1 MKLVRLRL
9 SNFRSFGVTA
19 TTIDLSDLTFV
30 LGPNGSGKTAV
41 LQALARLFSLDPG
54 QRKVRKSDFHVPH
67 NEKEHPLERRLWIEA
82 DFEFPEL
89 VADNGVAKPAV
100 PLAFAHMQ
108 LVAAEGP
115 VRVRFRLSATLDQD
129 GEVEENFTTVQSV
142 DANGHPTT
150 ETRVGK
156 QDRNSIQVHYLPARR
171 DPADHISYSAS
182 ALLGR
187 VMRAANWTK
196 ERTVVDGLTEQ
207 ISEALAGNPAM
218 TNVTQALSGSWT
230 ALHRGTHFTS
240 PAVSFGRSEI
250 EALLRH
256 MSLAFAPG
264 HEQENVDFSRL
275 SDGQQSILYLSIVLG
290 VHLINQRVLA
300 GELKTEFDI
309 DKLRPALFTLIAV
322 EEPENSLSPHYLG
335 RVVAS
340 LTKFSKSQD
349 TQALLATHSA
359 SIMRRI
365 DPKDIR
371 YLRLSAERTTRVR
384 TINLPDKE
392 KEADAHKFVRE
403 AVQAYPELYF
413 SRYVILGEGDSEEVV
428 LPSLIRAA
436 GTKIDDAS
444 ISVVPLGGRHVNH
457 FWRLLYGLE
466 IPFVTLLD
474 LDLARFGGG
483 WGRVRYACQ
492 QLLAYADV
500 KATQLTSAHIDKIPA
515 WDAEPR
521 LMDDKVGWMKWLE
534 GQGVFFSSP
543 LDLDFAMI
551 TAFPTAFDVEA
562 DELVAPDAATLK
574 SVLGKKH
581 DVVDGQYSAEQLS
594 YFDAYHTRFK
604 IGSKPT
610 WHIRAMYKLDDDVV
624 VAKMPGSL
632 RRLVEHALAALKVIP
647 E

>member
-30 LGPNGSGKTAV
+30 LGPNGSGKTAI

-54 QRKVRKSDFHVPH
+54 QRKVRKSDFYVPH

-89 VADNGVAKPAV
+89 VADNGVAKLAV

-115 VRVRFRLSATLDQD
+115 VRVRFRLSAILDQD

-142 DANGHPTT
+142 DANGQPTT

-196 ERTVVDGLTEQ
+196 ERAVVDGLTEQ

-218 TNVTQALSGSWT
+218 TSVTQALSRSWT
-230 ALHRGTHFTS
+230 ALHRGSHFTS

-290 VHLINQRVLA
+290 VHRINQRVLA

-340 LTKFSKSQD
+340 LAEFSKGQD

-365 DPKDIR
+365 DPNCVR
-371 YLRLSAERTTRVR
+371 YLRLASDRTTQVR
-384 TINLPDKE
+384 TIKLPDKE
-392 KEADAHKFVRE
+392 KDTDAYKFVRE
-403 AVQAYPELYF
+403 AVEAYPELYF
-413 SRYVILGEGDSEEVV
+413 SRYVILGEGDSEEIV
-428 LPSLIRAA
+428 LSRLVSAA

-444 ISVVPLGGRHVNH
+444 VSVVPLGGRHVNH
-457 FWRLLYGLE
+457 FWRLLYGLG
-466 IPFVTLLD
+466 IPCVTLLD
-474 LDLARFGGG
+474 LDLARHDGG
-483 WGRVRYACQ
+483 WGRIRYAAK
-492 QLLAYADV
+492 QLLSYADV
-500 KATQLTSAHIDKIPA
+500 KASGITKESIDGIPA
-515 WDAEPR
+515 WDGEPQVLSAGAE
-521 LMDDKVGWMKWLE
+521 WIAWLE
-534 GQGVFFSSP
+534 NEGVFFSSP
-543 LDLDFAMI
+543 LDLDFAMM
-551 TAFPTAFDVEA
+551 TAFPFAFEVTADQSAVPA
-562 DELVAPDAATLK
+562 KITLD
-574 SVLGKKH
+574 SVLGESHGDEK
-581 DVVDGQYSAEQLS
+581 QYDATQLS
-594 YFDAYHTRFK
+594 YFAAYHKRFK
-604 IGSKPT
+604 VGSKPV
-610 WHIRAMYKLDDDVV
+610 WHIRAMAELDDETLM
-624 VAKMPGSL
+624 AGLPASL
-632 RRLVEHALAALKVIP
+632 KRLVDHALAALKAIP

>member
-41 LQALARLFSLDPG
+41 LQALTRLFSLDPG

-67 NEKEHPLERRLWIEA
+67 NEKEPPLERQLWIEA

-89 VADNGVAKPAV
+89 VVDNGVVKPAV

-108 LVAAEGP
+108 LEAAEGP
-115 VRVRFRLSATLDQD
+115 VRVRFRLSAILDQD
-129 GEVEENFTTVQSV
+129 GEVEENFTSVQSV
-142 DANGHPTT
+142 DANGQPTT
-150 ETRVGK
+150 EIRVGK

-196 ERTVVDGLTEQ
+196 ERTVVEGLTEQ
-207 ISEALAGNPAM
+207 ISGALAGNPAM
-218 TNVTQALSGSWT
+218 TCVTQALSGSWT
-230 ALHRGTHFTS
+230 ALHKGTHFTS

-256 MSLAFAPG
+256 MSLTFAPG

-290 VHLINQRVLA
+290 VHTINQRVLA

-309 DKLRPALFTLIAV
+309 DKLRPALFTLVAV

-335 RVVAS
+335 RVVTS
-340 LTKFSKSQD
+340 LTQFSKGQD

-365 DPKDIR
+365 DPRDIR

-384 TINLPDKE
+384 TIDLPDKE
-392 KEADAHKFVRE
+392 KDADAHKFVRE

-428 LPSLIRAA
+428 LPKLISAA

-457 FWRLLYGLE
+457 FWRLLHGLE

-500 KATQLTSAHIDKIPA
+500 RTTQLTLANLDKIPA

-521 LMDDKVGWMKWLE
+521 SMDDKLAWLKWLE

-543 LDLDFAMI
+543 LDLDFAMMM
-551 TAFPTAFDVEA
+551 AFPSAFDVEA
-562 DELVAPDAATLK
+562 DELVAPDTATLK

-581 DVVDGQYSAEQLS
+581 DVVGDQYSGEQLS
-594 YFDAYHTRFK
+594 YFDAYHSRFK

-610 WHIRAMYKLDDDVV
+610 WHIRAMYKLDDDVL
-624 VAKMPGSL
+624 VANMPGSL
-632 RRLVEHALAALKVIP
+632 RRLVDHALGALEAIP